1 MEYRQLPHGSEHE
14 QFSVL
19 GLGLGGI
26 GQTPADEIEAI
37 IRKAID
43 HGINFFDMCTAG
55 ATYAPFGRAIAGQRE
70 KVFLQVHFGAVYD
83 ENGEYGWCRDFETIK
98 KAFLWE
104 LETLRTDYVDFG
116 FLHCVDEDEDF
127 DKLCEIGVLDYLKD
141 LKAQG
146 VVRHIGFSSHTPAVA
161 NRILDTGLIDMMMF
175 SIAKLISF
183 LNEFNKGIADEE
195 KRAKYRQKFI
205 SNEAFR
211 NQELEYILLL
221 TDRYISFDK
230 PQMLAKLYLS
240 YLDDEIIWQE
250 FTMYAEVVDRFL
262 MLDCNTLTGDAEKII
277 VPRNIGGES
286 VLRLVALG
294 LMTEI
299 TETSAFVRG
308 NNGNIGLSM
317 EGLKKATSRNR
328 TYKRTEFGEKLA
340 NILR

>member
-1 MEYRQLPHGSEHE
+1 MEE
-14 QFSVL
+14 QSLSISFSDSLTEEVSGIAGEYVEL
-19 GLGLGGI
+19 GLDALVEDGLFKDI
-26 GQTPADEIEAI
+26 PIVS
-37 IRKAID
+37 
-43 HGINFFDMCTAG
+43 TA
-55 ATYAPFGRAIAGQRE
+55 
-70 KVFLQVHFGAVYD
+70 VAVY
-83 ENGEYGWCRDFETIK
+83 R
-98 KAFLWE
+98 
-104 LETLRTDYVDFG
+104 
-116 FLHCVDEDEDF
+116 
-127 DKLCEIGVLDYLKD
+127 IGKSIRE
-141 LKAQG
+141 
-146 VVRHIGFSSHTPAVA
+146 RHH
-161 NRILDTGLIDMMMF
+161 
-175 SIAKLISF
+175 IAKLISF

-205 SNEAFR
+205 SNETFR

-250 FTMYAEVVDRFL
+250 FTMYAEVIDRFL
-262 MLDCNTLTGDAEKII
+262 MLDRNTLTGDAEKII

>member
-1 MEYRQLPHGSEHE
+1 MEE
-14 QFSVL
+14 QSLSISFSDSLTEEVSGIAGEYVEL
-19 GLGLGGI
+19 GLDALVEDGLFKDI
-26 GQTPADEIEAI
+26 PIVS
-37 IRKAID
+37 
-43 HGINFFDMCTAG
+43 TA
-55 ATYAPFGRAIAGQRE
+55 
-70 KVFLQVHFGAVYD
+70 VAVY
-83 ENGEYGWCRDFETIK
+83 R
-98 KAFLWE
+98 
-104 LETLRTDYVDFG
+104 
-116 FLHCVDEDEDF
+116 
-127 DKLCEIGVLDYLKD
+127 IGKSIRE
-141 LKAQG
+141 
-146 VVRHIGFSSHTPAVA
+146 RHH
-161 NRILDTGLIDMMMF
+161 
-175 SIAKLISF
+175 IAKLISF

-195 KRAKYRQKFI
+195 KRTKYRQKFI
-205 SNEAFR
+205 SNETFR
-211 NQELEYILLL
+211 NQELEHILLL

>member
-1 MEYRQLPHGSEHE
+1 MEE
-14 QFSVL
+14 QSLSISFSDSLTEEVSGIAGEYVEL
-19 GLGLGGI
+19 GLDALVEDGLFKDI
-26 GQTPADEIEAI
+26 PIVS
-37 IRKAID
+37 
-43 HGINFFDMCTAG
+43 TA
-55 ATYAPFGRAIAGQRE
+55 
-70 KVFLQVHFGAVYD
+70 VAVY
-83 ENGEYGWCRDFETIK
+83 R
-98 KAFLWE
+98 
-104 LETLRTDYVDFG
+104 
-116 FLHCVDEDEDF
+116 
-127 DKLCEIGVLDYLKD
+127 IGKSIRE
-141 LKAQG
+141 
-146 VVRHIGFSSHTPAVA
+146 RHH
-161 NRILDTGLIDMMMF
+161 
-175 SIAKLISF
+175 IAKLISF

>member
-1 MEYRQLPHGSEHE
+1 MSGIAGEYVE
-14 QFSVL
+14 L
-19 GLGLGGI
+19 GLDALVEDGLFKDI
-26 GQTPADEIEAI
+26 PIVS
-37 IRKAID
+37 
-43 HGINFFDMCTAG
+43 TA
-55 ATYAPFGRAIAGQRE
+55 
-70 KVFLQVHFGAVYD
+70 VAVY
-83 ENGEYGWCRDFETIK
+83 R
-98 KAFLWE
+98 
-104 LETLRTDYVDFG
+104 
-116 FLHCVDEDEDF
+116 
-127 DKLCEIGVLDYLKD
+127 IGKSIRE
-141 LKAQG
+141 
-146 VVRHIGFSSHTPAVA
+146 RHH
-161 NRILDTGLIDMMMF
+161 
-175 SIAKLISF
+175 IAKLISF

-205 SNEAFR
+205 SNETFR

>member
-1 MEYRQLPHGSEHE
+1 MSGIAGEYVE
-14 QFSVL
+14 L
-19 GLGLGGI
+19 GLDALVEDGLFKDI
-26 GQTPADEIEAI
+26 PIVS
-37 IRKAID
+37 
-43 HGINFFDMCTAG
+43 TA
-55 ATYAPFGRAIAGQRE
+55 
-70 KVFLQVHFGAVYD
+70 VAVY
-83 ENGEYGWCRDFETIK
+83 R
-98 KAFLWE
+98 
-104 LETLRTDYVDFG
+104 
-116 FLHCVDEDEDF
+116 
-127 DKLCEIGVLDYLKD
+127 IGKSIRE
-141 LKAQG
+141 
-146 VVRHIGFSSHTPAVA
+146 RHH
-161 NRILDTGLIDMMMF
+161 
-175 SIAKLISF
+175 IAKLISF

-205 SNEAFR
+205 SNETFR
-211 NQELEYILLL
+211 NPELEYILLL